1 MHEKTLWIVYIYY
14 DCAYKDSLKM
24 DRSFT
29 VHQRSIQSLAIESV
43 KAKQNISTNMI
54 NNIFQMRDNVR
65 YNLRSQFEFLGSS
78 DSTSQFQIGRN
89 SLRVFNAKVWNM
101 VPTKIKNSTTLNN
114 LKEKIRKREPINFNR
129 KFICYW
135 FRILDIQ
142 MKCYLNS
149 ISAVLKNQPQ

>member
-1 MHEKTLWIVYIYY
+1 
-14 DCAYKDSLKM
+14 
-24 DRSFT
+24 
-29 VHQRSIQSLAIESV
+29 
-43 KAKQNISTNMI
+43 
-54 NNIFQMRDNVR
+54 MRDNVR

-129 KFICYW
+129 KIY
-135 FRILDIQ
+135 LLLIQ
-142 MKCYLNS
+142 NIGYTNKMLSEFNFSCFEKPTSVSSNVPARLHAFCFSCNS
-149 ISAVLKNQPQ
+149 